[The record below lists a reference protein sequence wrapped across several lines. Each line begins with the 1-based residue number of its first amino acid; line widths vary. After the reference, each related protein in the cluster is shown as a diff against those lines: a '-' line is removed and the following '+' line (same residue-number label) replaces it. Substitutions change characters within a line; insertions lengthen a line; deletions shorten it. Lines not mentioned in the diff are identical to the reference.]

1 MQLADSHTSTQ
12 PLLPNYESMLNAN
25 MMWKKQ
31 RRMGKDAAFIL
42 SIFNWTCWL
51 LLLCS
56 LCV

>member
-42 SIFNWTCWL
+42 SIFN
-51 LLLCS
+51 
-56 LCV
+56 